1 MLAPLALIMLILA
14 FALPVVVTGPITP
27 LRFSLTITAVLVG
40 LFTAGH
46 YWKLEG
52 VIVYIFVVPVASVA
66 WLAINRERKL
76 LDSRGTEDK
85 KRR

>member
-1 MLAPLALIMLILA
+1 MLAPLALVMLILA
-14 FALPVVVTGPITP
+14 FALPVVVTGRPITP
-27 LRFSLTITAVLVG
+27 LRFSLTIIAVLVG

-66 WLAINRERKL
+66 WLAINRQR
-76 LDSRGTEDK
+76 SS
-85 KRR
+85 